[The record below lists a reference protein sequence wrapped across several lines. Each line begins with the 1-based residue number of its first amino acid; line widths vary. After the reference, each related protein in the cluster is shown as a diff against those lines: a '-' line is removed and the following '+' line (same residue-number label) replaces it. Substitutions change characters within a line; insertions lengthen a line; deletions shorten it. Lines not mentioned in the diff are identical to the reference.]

1 MQMDKFM
8 STNYALIM
16 IMNYYDIEVKDCILM
31 CMHYTLCQ
39 ISIGSQLKIYCVH
52 IYAMPLS

>member
-1 MQMDKFM
+1 MDKFM

-52 IYAMPLS
+52 IYAMPLI